1 MPDYRQVS
9 TLPDPSG
16 HIHEYTGQ
24 LNTEVK
30 NLIKK
35 SNVYF
40 GSDQP
45 MYGPQTNIQLAWEFL
60 WRHKSA

>member
-45 MYGPQTNIQLAWEFL
+45 MYGP
-60 WRHKSA
+60 

>member
-45 MYGPQTNIQLAWEFL
+45 MYGPQTNMQLALEL
-60 WRHKSA
+60 L